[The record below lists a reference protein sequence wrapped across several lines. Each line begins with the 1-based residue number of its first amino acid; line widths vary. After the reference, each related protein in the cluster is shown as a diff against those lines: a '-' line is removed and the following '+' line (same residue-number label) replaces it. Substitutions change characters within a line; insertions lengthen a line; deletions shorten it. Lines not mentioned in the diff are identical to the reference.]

1 MARIGNVIDGKYE
14 ILKEIGRGGMSVV
27 YLAMDNRLNK
37 QWAIKEIK
45 KKGTN
50 SENQIVVQS
59 LLSEANLMKRLDHPN
74 LPRIVDII
82 ENGQTIYIVMDYIE
96 GEPLDKILKRKG
108 AQPEEAV
115 IEWGIQL
122 AEVLDYLHTREP
134 AIIYRDMKPANIM
147 LRPDG
152 SIKLYDF
159 GIAREYK
166 EQNSSDTVSLGTK
179 GYAAPEQF
187 GGMGQTDA
195 RTDVYGLGVTLYHLV
210 TGKNPCEPP
219 YEILPIRDVN
229 PQLSSGLEYVIK
241 RCTQLNPEERFQSCM
256 EVLFALNHL
265 EEIGEPHRKKQK
277 SKLNKFIASVACT
290 VAFALIGTGT
300 LVGYKTTLRQEA
312 DKMISMYGI
321 NASGGGDALQLQSA
335 IEEYGDSLSGDKE
348 NELIENYVQV
358 NKKKIEDMYKEYA
371 AIDKPTQDKK
381 KEYQDKENKEIY
393 IPLKD
398 IMKNNVTNLEQSQQD
413 QLFYESG
420 NLMLYYYNIWEG
432 NENIEAII
440 DRYDEAA
447 KYYRGVKGKLK
458 TGDNDF
464 IKRIVS
470 MIDARDDI
478 DELQLETP
486 DGATIPNGQEQ
497 KNKVLTTSWDT
508 MRKNIDAEEN
518 DSNKV
523 NLYML
528 MSSVVYDKRTDFD
541 TLDETKKQEIIEYC
555 QSAKTELNSIKSSN
569 QFSENIKDI
578 MMKKIDASVNYF
590 DNIQKTL
597 NVQKDK

>member
-1 MARIGNVIDGKYE
+1 
-14 ILKEIGRGGMSVV
+14 
-27 YLAMDNRLNK
+27 
-37 QWAIKEIK
+37 
-45 KKGTN
+45 
-50 SENQIVVQS
+50 
-59 LLSEANLMKRLDHPN
+59 
-74 LPRIVDII
+74 
-82 ENGQTIYIVMDYIE
+82 
-96 GEPLDKILKRKG
+96 
-108 AQPEEAV
+108 
-115 IEWGIQL
+115 
-122 AEVLDYLHTREP
+122 
-134 AIIYRDMKPANIM
+134 
-147 LRPDG
+147 
-152 SIKLYDF
+152 
-159 GIAREYK
+159 
-166 EQNSSDTVSLGTK
+166 
-179 GYAAPEQF
+179 
-187 GGMGQTDA
+187 
-195 RTDVYGLGVTLYHLV
+195 
-210 TGKNPCEPP
+210 
-219 YEILPIRDVN
+219 
-229 PQLSSGLEYVIK
+229 
-241 RCTQLNPEERFQSCM
+241 
-256 EVLFALNHL
+256 
-265 EEIGEPHRKKQK
+265 
-277 SKLNKFIASVACT
+277 
-290 VAFALIGTGT
+290 
-300 LVGYKTTLRQEA
+300 
-312 DKMISMYGI
+312 
-321 NASGGGDALQLQSA
+321 
-335 IEEYGDSLSGDKE
+335 
-348 NELIENYVQV
+348 
-358 NKKKIEDMYKEYA
+358 
-371 AIDKPTQDKK
+371 
-381 KEYQDKENKEIY
+381 
-393 IPLKD
+393 
-398 IMKNNVTNLEQSQQD
+398 
-413 QLFYESG
+413 
-420 NLMLYYYNIWEG
+420 MLYYYNIWEG

>member
-1 MARIGNVIDGKYE
+1 MAKIGNVIDGKYE
-14 ILKEIGRGGMSVV
+14 ILKEVGRGGMSVV

-96 GEPLDKILKRKG
+96 GEPLDKILKNKG

-122 AEVLDYLHTREP
+122 AEVLDYLHTRQP
-134 AIIYRDMKPANIM
+134 AIIYRDMKPANVM

-241 RCTQLNPEERFQSCM
+241 RCTQLNPEERFQSCL

-265 EEIGEPHRKKQK
+265 DEIGEPHRKRQK
-277 SKLNKFIASVACT
+277 SKLNKFIVSVACT
-290 VAFALIGTGT
+290 LVMTLAGTGT
-300 LVGYKTTLRQEA
+300 LIGYNITLRQQA
-312 DKMISMYGI
+312 DKMIAMYG
-321 NASGGGDALQLQSA
+321 AESAGGGNLKKLEEA
-335 IEEYGDSLSGDKE
+335 IDEYGNALPE
-348 NELIENYVQV
+348 TAEYELVDNYIQV
-358 NKKKIEDMYKEYA
+358 CRKNMEEQYKEYSTKELS
-371 AIDKPTQDKK
+371 DEQK
-381 KEYQDKENKEIY
+381 KEYKDKEKEEIY
-393 IPLKD
+393 TPLQD
-398 IMKNNVTNLEQSQQD
+398 IVNNNV
-413 QLFYESG
+413 
-420 NLMLYYYNIWEG
+420 
-432 NENIEAII
+432 
-440 DRYDEAA
+440 
-447 KYYRGVKGKLK
+447 
-458 TGDNDF
+458 
-464 IKRIVS
+464 
-470 MIDARDDI
+470 
-478 DELQLETP
+478 
-486 DGATIPNGQEQ
+486 
-497 KNKVLTTSWDT
+497 
-508 MRKNIDAEEN
+508 
-518 DSNKV
+518 V
-523 NLYML
+523 NL
-528 MSSVVYDKRTDFD
+528 
-541 TLDETKKQEIIEYC
+541 
-555 QSAKTELNSIKSSN
+555 
-569 QFSENIKDI
+569 
-578 MMKKIDASVNYF
+578 
-590 DNIQKTL
+590 
-597 NVQKDK
+597 